1 MYFSNDK
8 PKWPMF
14 CELYLALLML
24 LITKVSIK
32 FFSGVFSTFF
42 KRSFMFWV
50 TIFSF
55 LGFSIISFIIIIR
68 KLVKDTLN
76 EEEVLEKFD

>member
-1 MYFSNDK
+1 MN
-8 PKWPMF
+8 
-14 CELYLALLML
+14 LLNETPIIQIVDAPIL
-24 LITKVSIK
+24 PL
-32 FFSGVFSTFF
+32 STV